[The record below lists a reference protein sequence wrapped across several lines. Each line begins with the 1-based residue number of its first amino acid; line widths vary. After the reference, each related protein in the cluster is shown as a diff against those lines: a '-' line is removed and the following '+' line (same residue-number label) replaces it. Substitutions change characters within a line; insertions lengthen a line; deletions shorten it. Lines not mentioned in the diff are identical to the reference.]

1 MEDDLIRTQP
11 VPLTLQD
18 AIKFFAVYDNCLN
31 FMVQLRWPDGWV
43 KCPQCGSD
51 RVVWLANAR
60 LFKCYENHPR
70 PKFSLKTGTV
80 FEDSPLGLDKWL
92 AAVWLI
98 VNCKNGISSYEIHRD
113 LGVTQKTAWFM
124 LHRIRLAMQDPSDG
138 GKLAGT
144 VEVDE
149 TYIGGAARNMHDDR
163 RRKSGIKQGGSG
175 KAIVIH
181 ALERKGKVRA
191 TVAVSR
197 KKPVM
202 QSFVKGNVNPG
213 SRIMSDEFA
222 GSWKMDDEYTHKIV
236 NHLETYVVGNVHT
249 NGIENFW
256 SLLKRGLRGSYI
268 SVEPF
273 HLFRYV
279 DEQVFRF
286 NTRKT
291 LNDFGRFAL
300 AVFQI
305 VGRRLTYANLIGK
318 EAETPAC

>member
-1 MEDDLIRTQP
+1 
-11 VPLTLQD
+11 
-18 AIKFFAVYDNCLN
+18 
-31 FMVQLRWPDGWV
+31 
-43 KCPQCGSD
+43 
-51 RVVWLANAR
+51 
-60 LFKCYENHPR
+60 
-70 PKFSLKTGTV
+70 
-80 FEDSPLGLDKWL
+80 
-92 AAVWLI
+92 

-124 LHRIRLAMQDPSDG
+124 LHRIRLAMQDPDSG
-138 GKLAGT
+138 GLLGGE

-149 TYIGGAARNMHDDR
+149 TYIGGAARNMHNWR
-163 RRKSGIKQGGSG
+163 RRKSDVKQGGSG
-175 KAIVIH
+175 KAIVIG

-191 TVAVSR
+191 TVAANR
-197 KKPVM
+197 KKATM
-202 QSFVKGNVNPG
+202 QPFVKANVQAG
-213 SRIMSDEFA
+213 ARIMSDEFA
-222 GSWKMDDEYTHKIV
+222 SCWRMDDEYVHNIV

-256 SLLKRGLRGSYI
+256 SLLKRTLRGSYI

-300 AVFQI
+300 TLYQI
-305 VGRRLTYANLIGK
+305 VGKRLTYTDLIGK